1 LKTTFYG
8 NGKLLLTSEYLVLD
22 GAKALAIPTKY
33 GQYLEVEK
41 LSEKV
46 LLWKSLDE
54 HNRVWFDAIFNIS
67 NDSLELFT
75 EKNEVSET
83 LLFILQQTKKLN
95 PSFLLENKG
104 YQITTKLNFSK
115 NWGLGTSSTL
125 ISTIAAWAKVDAFT
139 LLKNSFGGSGYDI
152 ACAIHDK
159 PILFSNNEHPPIIE
173 EVVLPWDF
181 KDELFF
187 VYLNKKQD
195 SKQAIGRYK
204 NLNTNKKEA
213 IVKVNALTQALISSK
228 TLSAF
233 ENLLQEH
240 EEILSNLLQLPKVK
254 KAYFKDYPGIIKSL
268 GAWGGDFVLATSK
281 EALDYFPSKGYSVII
296 PFTTMLK

>member
-54 HNRVWFDAIFNIS
+54 HNRVWFEAIYNIS

-125 ISTIAAWAKVDAFT
+125 ISTIATWAKVDAFT

>member
-1 LKTTFYG
+1 MKTTFYG

-54 HNRVWFDAIFNIS
+54 HNRVWFDAIFKESHGVI
-67 NDSLELFT
+67 ELLS
-75 EKNEVSET
+75 EKNNLSET
-83 LLFILQQTKKLN
+83 LLFILQKTKKLN
-95 PSFLLENKG
+95 PTFLTENHGFK
-104 YQITTKLNFSK
+104 ITTKLNFSK

>member
-1 LKTTFYG
+1 MKTTFYG

-54 HNRVWFDAIFNIS
+54 HNRVWFEAIYNIS

>member
-54 HNRVWFDAIFNIS
+54 HNRVWFEAIYNIS

>member
-1 LKTTFYG
+1 MKTTFYG

-54 HNRVWFDAIFNIS
+54 HNRVWFEAIYNIS

-125 ISTIAAWAKVDAFT
+125 ISTIATWAKVDAFT

>member
-1 LKTTFYG
+1 
-8 NGKLLLTSEYLVLD
+8 
-22 GAKALAIPTKY
+22 
-33 GQYLEVEK
+33 
-41 LSEKV
+41 
-46 LLWKSLDE
+46 
-54 HNRVWFDAIFNIS
+54 
-67 NDSLELFT
+67 
-75 EKNEVSET
+75 
-83 LLFILQQTKKLN
+83 
-95 PSFLLENKG
+95 
-104 YQITTKLNFSK
+104 KLNFSK

>member
-1 LKTTFYG
+1 MKKNFYS
-8 NGKLLLTSEYLVLD
+8 NGKLLLTAEYLVLD

-33 GQYLEVEK
+33 GQYLEVEEI
-41 LSEKV
+41 SEKV

-54 HNRVWFDAIFNIS
+54 HNRVWFEAIYNIS

-104 YQITTKLNFSK
+104 YQITTKLNFSR

-125 ISTIAAWAKVDAFT
+125 ISNIASWAEVDAFT

-152 ACAIHDK
+152 ACAFHDK
-159 PILFSNNEHPPIIE
+159 PILYSNKQQLAVIT
-173 EVVLPWDF
+173 EVPLTWDF

-195 SKQAIGRYK
+195 SKQAISSYK
-204 NLNTNKKEA
+204 NLNANKNEA
-213 IVKVNALTQALISSK
+213 IAKINALTQALISAK
-228 TLSAF
+228 TLFEF

-240 EEILSNLLQLPKVK
+240 EEILSNFLQLPKVK
-254 KAYFKDYPGIIKSL
+254 QAYFKEYPGTIKSL
-268 GAWGGDFVLATSK
+268 GAWGGDFVLATRK
-281 EALDYFPSKGYSVII
+281 ETLDYFPSKGYSVII

>member
-54 HNRVWFDAIFNIS
+54 HNRVWFEAIFNIS

>member
-125 ISTIAAWAKVDAFT
+125 ISTIATWAKVDAFT

>member
-1 LKTTFYG
+1 MKTTFYG

>member
-1 LKTTFYG
+1 MKTTFYG

-125 ISTIAAWAKVDAFT
+125 ISTIATWAKVDAFT